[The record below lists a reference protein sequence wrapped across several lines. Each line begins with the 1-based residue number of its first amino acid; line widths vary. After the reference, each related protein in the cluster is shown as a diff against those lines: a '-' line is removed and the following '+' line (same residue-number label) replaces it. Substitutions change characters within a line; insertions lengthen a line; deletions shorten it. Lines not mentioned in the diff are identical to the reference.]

1 MPSGRTHDRI
11 TLYSLPLITAAAGL
25 VTRSSTVAL
34 AVSGAFLFAGL
45 MFSGDLDT
53 RSHQYNRWLWLRWI
67 WLPYRRLCKHRSVW
81 SHGPIVG
88 TICRLLYVGLWAVV
102 MSAIALYVGH
112 SYADW
117 PWQPKLWWQRGLAWL
132 LRPAGETGLAWWGVV
147 AAMVVG
153 LELGA
158 MSHSSSDWIVSTF
171 KRWISRWRGTGGYGN
186 RRFYR
191 NSRRR
196 SGKRFRE

>member
-1 MPSGRTHDRI
+1 
-11 TLYSLPLITAAAGL
+11 
-25 VTRSSTVAL
+25 
-34 AVSGAFLFAGL
+34 
-45 MFSGDLDT
+45 
-53 RSHQYNRWLWLRWI
+53 
-67 WLPYRRLCKHRSVW
+67 
-81 SHGPIVG
+81 
-88 TICRLLYVGLWAVV
+88 
-102 MSAIALYVGH
+102 
-112 SYADW
+112 
-117 PWQPKLWWQRGLAWL
+117 
-132 LRPAGETGLAWWGVV
+132 
-147 AAMVVG
+147 MVVG